1 MYSYDAIIHGY
12 YIMNRKTEV
21 VYASINAT
29 NNDYEDSRAIKTCH
43 IQ

>member
-1 MYSYDAIIHGY
+1 MMQLFMDITLLKT
-12 YIMNRKTEV
+12 KTEV